1 MVPALLISLSHS
13 LSRFVRSSTEPLA
26 HRDSRRRCE
35 KANRKN
41 QSYPSEDMGNAI
53 VPRINFLI
61 LNGIVINF
69 HRHIGCAEWFGM
81 KTALLMQRAL
91 LHGQRLQGD
100 HPYNLAGAVTDL
112 HFPPLPNFRRQRSLS
127 PEFLDRL
134 VGKGDSGID
143 VFQLATFTVVN
154 EVAPIGKVEVVTG
167 RHGRI
172 DALSSVLPC

>member
-1 MVPALLISLSHS
+1 MVPALLILLGHS
-13 LSRFVRSSTEPLA
+13 LSRFARSSTEPLA

-41 QSYPSEDMGNAI
+41 QSDPSEDMGKTI
-53 VPRINFLI
+53 VPRITFLSPD
-61 LNGIVINF
+61 GIVINF

-91 LHGQRLQGD
+91 LHGQRLQGG
-100 HPYNLAGAVTDL
+100 HPNDLAGAVADL
-112 HFPPLPNFRRQRSLS
+112 HFPPLPNFGGQRGLSL
-127 PEFLDRL
+127 EFLNRL

-143 VFQLATFTVVN
+143 VFQLATFTVMN
-154 EVAPIGKVEVVTG
+154 DLIAIGKVEVVSG
-167 RHGRI
+167 RHERI